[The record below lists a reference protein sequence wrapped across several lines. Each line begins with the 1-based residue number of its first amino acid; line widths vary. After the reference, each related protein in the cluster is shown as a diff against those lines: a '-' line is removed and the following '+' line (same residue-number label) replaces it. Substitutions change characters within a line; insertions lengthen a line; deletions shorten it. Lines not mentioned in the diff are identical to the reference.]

1 MRSQTE
7 QLRDLMGAM
16 WVTPYDAL
24 QATRCLRLAA
34 RVKELRESGVNIVA
48 RWETLGNG
56 KRVKAYRIAGSWQE
70 PH

>member
-34 RVKELRESGVNIVA
+34 RVKELREAGVNIVA
-48 RWETLGNG
+48 RWGNVG
-56 KRVKAYRIAGSWQE
+56 K
-70 PH
+70 

>member
-34 RVKELRESGVNIVA
+34 RVKELRDAGVNVVGRWVGDGGRKWKEYRIVA
-48 RWETLGNG
+48 NG
-56 KRVKAYRIAGSWQE
+56 
-70 PH
+70 